1 MWEVV
6 YNGVFV
12 VGFVESGGSVTEWL
26 GSGCTGRL
34 GVKAEIPEAVEV
46 ACAFE
51 HDRVVSFD
59 GDAVFGEAHFVAVV
73 TELSDG

>member
-1 MWEVV
+1 MQVA
-6 YNGVFV
+6 YNVLFV
-12 VGFVESGGSVTEWL
+12 LEFVDIVGSVTEWL